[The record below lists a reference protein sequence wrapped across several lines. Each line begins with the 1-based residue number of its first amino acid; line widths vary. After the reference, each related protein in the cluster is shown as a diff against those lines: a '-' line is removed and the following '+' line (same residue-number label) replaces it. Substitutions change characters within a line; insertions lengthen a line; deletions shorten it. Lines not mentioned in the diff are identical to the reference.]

1 MCARYFYLAHIC
13 NGILHT
19 IISLCINRINEKSAG
34 VQDNYII
41 LNLSMDQDLAHFRT
55 VSFKTVQE

>member
-1 MCARYFYLAHIC
+1 LKKTKRARYFYLAHIC

-19 IISLCINRINEKSAG
+19 LISLCINQVDAKSVG

-41 LNLSMDQDLAHFRT
+41 LNSM
-55 VSFKTVQE
+55 